1 MSELRIDAQ
10 LRAVTGNKVKQLRRD
25 GLVPVVIY
33 GQGQPSVNA
42 QVDSTSLDRLIQAG
56 GATQLVEVNMDKG
69 STLNVLIREVQRDP
83 VRRNPVH
90 ADFYTVNM
98 RVKQQVR
105 VPVVS
110 IGELSSGAATMVLI
124 QSVPDVEIEALPS
137 DIPAHIEVDISI
149 LDSEDNDRITIADLP
164 ALAGITYLDDADE
177 TVFSLIASRTE
188 ADVEADEE
196 AEIEYGE
203 GLEPEVIGEEG
214 DDEGDEEGD
223 DDQ

>member
-1 MSELRIDAQ
+1 MSELKIDAQ

-33 GQGQPSVNA
+33 GQGQDPVNA

-69 STLNVLIREVQRDP
+69 SMLNVLIREVQRDP

-105 VPVVS
+105 VPIVS
-110 IGELSSGAATMVLI
+110 VGHLPSSAAGMVLI
-124 QSVPDVEIEALPS
+124 QGVSDVEIEALPS
-137 DIPAHIEVDISI
+137 DIPAHIEVDISV
-149 LDSEDNDRITIADLP
+149 LNGEDNDRITIADLP
-164 ALAGITYLDDADE
+164 ALPGITYLDDAE
-177 TVFSLIASRTE
+177 ESLFSLIASRTE
-188 ADVEADEE
+188 TEAEE
-196 AEIEYGE
+196 EEDEIEYG
-203 GLEPEVIGEEG
+203 GSVEPEVIGEKDDD
-214 DDEGDEEGD
+214 DDE
-223 DDQ
+223 

>member
-1 MSELRIDAQ
+1 MSELKIDAQ

-33 GQGQPSVNA
+33 GQGQSPVNA

-69 STLNVLIREVQRDP
+69 SMLNVLIREVQRDP

-105 VPVVS
+105 VPIVS
-110 IGELSSGAATMVLI
+110 VGELPNSARGMVLI
-124 QSVPDVEIEALPS
+124 QGVSDVEIEALPS
-137 DIPAHIEVDISI
+137 DIPAHIEVDISV
-149 LDSEDNDRITIADLP
+149 LDGEAMDRITVADLP
-164 ALAGITYLDDADE
+164 VLEGITYLSDGE
-177 TVFSLIASRTE
+177 ESIFSLVASRTE
-188 ADVEADEE
+188 TEAEEEE

-203 GLEPEVIGEEG
+203 GMEPEVIGHKD
-214 DDEGDEEGD
+214 DDE
-223 DDQ
+223 